1 MNENFLHYCEK
12 WIQLLEK
19 MKEALAVNVAHSL
32 PALLDQQKTFEVNLC
47 SVAQLLT
54 LGQKAG
60 QRDSN
65 ETKGVPKKKEK
76 LI

>member
-32 PALLDQQKTFEVNLC
+32 PALLEQQKTYEVNLG
-47 SVAQLLT
+47 SAILSYSPWGRRRGKETQMK
-54 LGQKAG
+54 QK
-60 QRDSN
+60 
-65 ETKGVPKKKEK
+65 EFLKKKK

>member
-1 MNENFLHYCEK
+1 MNVNFLHYCEK

-32 PALLDQQKTFEVNLC
+32 PALLEQQKTYEVNLG
-47 SVAQLLT
+47 SAVPQLLT

-60 QRDSN
+60 QRDAN
-65 ETKGVPKKKEK
+65 ETKGVP
-76 LI
+76 